1 MNGQVCSPP
10 VVRIALVAFGGLL
23 HDLILETL
31 EAQPDMLV
39 VEDVLDCPEL
49 ERVIAANPADL
60 VLLQVDGGD
69 LPKVCPH
76 IFDGHPTIKV
86 LTIRD
91 DGRHGFLW
99 ELLPSSSALGE
110 VSPRIL
116 VDTIRR
122 VMRR

>member
-23 HDLILETL
+23 HDLILDILET
-31 EAQPDMLV
+31 QPDMLV
-39 VEDVLDCPEL
+39 VEDVRDCSEL
-49 ERVIAANPADL
+49 ETVIAADPADL
-60 VLLQVDGGD
+60 VLLKVDGGD
-69 LPKVCPH
+69 LPKVCPR
-76 IFDGHPTIKV
+76 IFDEHPTIKV
-86 LTIRD
+86 LTVRD
-91 DGRHGFLW
+91 DGRRGFLW
-99 ELLPSSSALGE
+99 ELLPSSTALGE